1 MDEKILSLKNF
12 GIIHRNTS
20 KGKGFGRSA
29 KDEELSKDYKL
40 SNVSFDLYRGNRLG
54 ITGSSGG
61 GKSLLIT
68 SLSIEADCKLNLA
81 LYEVFLVVVRPR
93 CVAN

>member
-12 GIIHRNTS
+12 GIIYKNKP

-40 SNVSFDLYRGNRLG
+40 SNVSLELYRGNKLG

-61 GKSLLIT
+61 GKSLLIKG
-68 SLSIEADCKLNLA
+68 IQEAFQRRTGILLA
-81 LYEVFLVVVRPR
+81 R
-93 CVAN
+93 AKS

>member
-12 GIIHRNTS
+12 GIIHRN
-20 KGKGFGRSA
+20 KPKAKGFGRSA

-40 SNVSFDLYRGNRLG
+40 SNVSFELYRGNRLG

-61 GKSLLIT
+61 KKPTNPIVPPATEKKEKDGGPCFLLFTVPI
-68 SLSIEADCKLNLA
+68 LL
-81 LYEVFLVVVRPR
+81 
-93 CVAN
+93 

>member
-12 GIIHRNTS
+12 GIIYKNKP

-40 SNVSFDLYRGNRLG
+40 SNA
-54 ITGSSGG
+54 I
-61 GKSLLIT
+61 SLVLQ
-68 SLSIEADCKLNLA
+68 EAREA
-81 LYEVFLVVVRPR
+81 ARAF
-93 CVAN
+93 